1 MEPAPS
7 LHRATDVQRPAV
19 MLFVTGTDTGVG
31 KTMVSAGLVCAFR
44 DRGIH
49 VGVMKPAETG
59 WPDSPRGVAGTDG
72 ARLREAAGDPD
83 SLEDIVPVRLA
94 EPLAPAVA
102 AERAGTRVDFA
113 ELVTRARAKAARV
126 ELLLLEGAGG
136 LLVPLDA
143 TRTTLDLV
151 IELGAPVLV
160 VAGNRLGVINHT
172 LLTVDRLAAA
182 SVTVAGV
189 VLNRLAPEAGVAE
202 SENPRTLARLLGRR
216 YLGELP
222 WLGEGADASRA
233 ASALAAAVDLDEL
246 WRGVA
251 RAGAG

>member
-1 MEPAPS
+1 
-7 LHRATDVQRPAV
+7 

-31 KTMVSAGLVCAFR
+31 KTVVSAALARAFR
-44 DRGIH
+44 DRGLR

-59 WPDSPRGVAGTDG
+59 WPDSPQGVADTDG

-83 SLEDIVPVRLA
+83 PLEDIVPVRLA

-102 AERAGTRVDFA
+102 AERAGLRVDFA
-113 ELVTRARAKAARV
+113 DLVARARAKSARV
-126 ELLLLEGAGG
+126 DLLLLEGAGG

-151 IELGAPVLV
+151 IELGASVLV
-160 VAGNRLGVINHT
+160 VAGNRLGVINHA

-189 VLNRLAPEAGVAE
+189 VLNRLTPEPGVAE
-202 SENPRTLARLLGRR
+202 SENPRTLERLLGRR
-216 YLGELP
+216 YLGELQ